1 MTDKN
6 ILMKIRLAI
15 FVIFFMMA
23 CTPSQRFDHLISAEE
38 KMVQDCQYL
47 DTLSGNSDP
56 GRFLPKYRENDVEQ
70 QLMWRADRLGA
81 THMVWL
87 YNYKRVGSAALAYR
101 CEEQ

>member
-1 MTDKN
+1 MDEYS
-6 ILMKIRLAI
+6 LMIKRLAI
-15 FVIFFMMA
+15 FMIFFILA
-23 CTPSQRFDHLISAEE
+23 CTPSQRFPHLISAEE